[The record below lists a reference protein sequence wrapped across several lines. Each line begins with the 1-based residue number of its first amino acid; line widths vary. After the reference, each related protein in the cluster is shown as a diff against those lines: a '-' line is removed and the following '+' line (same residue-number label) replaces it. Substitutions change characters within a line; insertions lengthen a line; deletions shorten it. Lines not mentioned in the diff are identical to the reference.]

1 MDRSKI
7 GRRLLVSVTAALGW
21 LTVCSAEAQE
31 SESQFTLQ
39 CKAEVTE
46 GTATTPVGRTKTTV
60 MTFDLEQ
67 RRYFEDK
74 DWDDIAKV
82 NSDSICPYMFSG
94 RGISITECIS
104 RSTGSYSYRAVTSTG
119 SVTWEGTCIK
129 VAYQGAPANKF

>member
-46 GTATTPVGRTKTTV
+46 GTATTP
-60 MTFDLEQ
+60 
-67 RRYFEDK
+67 
-74 DWDDIAKV
+74 
-82 NSDSICPYMFSG
+82 
-94 RGISITECIS
+94 
-104 RSTGSYSYRAVTSTG
+104 
-119 SVTWEGTCIK
+119 WEGTCIK